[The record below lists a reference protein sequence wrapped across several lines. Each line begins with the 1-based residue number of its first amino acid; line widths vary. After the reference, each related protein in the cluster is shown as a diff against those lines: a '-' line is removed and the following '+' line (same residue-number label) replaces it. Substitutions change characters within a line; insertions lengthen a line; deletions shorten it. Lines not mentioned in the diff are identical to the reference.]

1 VTILSQ
7 DRFLGLA
14 VVALLGTM
22 GGELFGVDPLV
33 TLGVTGFFV
42 AVAGLLATMTLA
54 LIVGVSRTANPD
66 MLDSPIV
73 DRAH

>member
-1 VTILSQ
+1 
-7 DRFLGLA
+7 
-14 VVALLGTM
+14 M